1 MNTRH
6 PRSGRRDVRAAAL
19 AASLLGTL
27 FGTLLVAAPLTAQNG
42 SPPSSPE
49 ATQASP
55 ASFGGALAL
64 AQEAFAAGDQER
76 LVGVLRAAVGFAPE
90 HGLLLFHLA
99 RAEALTGR
107 TEDAVRTLERL
118 APQGAT
124 RDVEGDTAFAALRGS
139 PRFLAAVRRLRENA
153 AAIVRS
159 DTSFAL
165 PDPDFIPE
173 GIAHDPREDRFY
185 VGSLHHGQIV
195 RVTPGGEVAA
205 FTEPGQDG
213 VGQVIGIRV
222 DAERRRLWAA
232 TLAPDSLAPRFQR
245 GRGGWSA
252 LHVYDLANG
261 RLLARYPAPDSTR
274 PHLLND
280 IALTPGGD
288 VYVTDSEG
296 AALYHLPAGGAALE
310 RVHGGAH
317 FTYPNGIA
325 VSADGSRL
333 HVAHAEGVS
342 TLSLTGGSAARVERL
357 TAPEG
362 VTLGGIDGLYA
373 CGTGLLA
380 VQRLLDFQQ
389 VSRIELSADGRTA
402 VAVHPL
408 ERRHPAHDAAT
419 TGAIAGGAF
428 HYIADA
434 RLARLRPEG
443 GLAPVDAPRGSVV
456 LRLPLGEACAASDG
470 GAR

>member
-1 MNTRH
+1 MEPTH
-6 PRSGRRDVRAAAL
+6 PRSSGHVVRAASA
-19 AASLLGTL
+19 AASLLGI
-27 FGTLLVAAPLTAQNG
+27 LLAAGPLTAQ
-42 SPPSSPE
+42 SATPAPP
-49 ATQASP
+49 AGASRPAP
-55 ASFGGALAL
+55 ASFAEALAH

-76 LVGVLRAAVGFAPE
+76 LVGVLRAAVGFAPG
-90 HGLLLFHLA
+90 HGLLLYHLA

-107 TEDAVRTLERL
+107 AEDAVRTLERV

-124 RDVEGDTAFAALRGS
+124 RNVEGDTAFAALRGS
-139 PRFLAAVRRLRENA
+139 PRFQAAVRRLRQNA
-153 AAIVRS
+153 VPIVRS

-173 GIAHDPREDRFY
+173 GIAHDPRGDRFY
-185 VGSLHHGQIV
+185 VGSLHRGQIV
-195 RVTPGGEVAA
+195 RVTPAGEVTA

-213 VGQVIGIRV
+213 VGQVIGLRV
-222 DAERRRLWAA
+222 DPERRRLWAA

-252 LHVYDLANG
+252 LDVYDLGTG

-280 IALTPGGD
+280 VALTPGGD
-288 VYVTDSEG
+288 VYVTDSEAG
-296 AALYHLPAGGAALE
+296 ALYRLPAGGTALE
-310 RVHGGAH
+310 RVHGGAG

-342 TLSLTGGSAARVERL
+342 TLALADDSEARVERL
-357 TAPEG
+357 AAPEG
-362 VTLGGIDGLYA
+362 VPLGGIDGLYA

-389 VSRIELSADGRTA
+389 VSRIELSADGRA
-402 VAVHPL
+402 ALAVHPL

-419 TGAIAGGAF
+419 TGATAGDAF

-434 RLARLRPEG
+434 RLARLQPEG
-443 GLAPVDAPRGSVV
+443 GLAPVDSPRGAVV
-456 LRLPLGEACAASDG
+456 LRLPLGRACAASAAG
-470 GAR
+470 ER